1 MFGGLLW
8 GSSLSW
14 KDFVKFH
21 TALQWR
27 GIRKRLCGDGGSC
40 NITWAQNCTGCSA
53 IPSRHR
59 QLTEAEGGS
68 HCGGYAELSGFWVW
82 VLTVYRCCLGCSLWS
97 RIYIEWDLSNN
108 TFSGNANSRHLR
120 RRASV
125 SSWDSGTQPCFS
137 VWSVV
142 WSSDRETQFLS
153 NTSFVFFDTVINF
166 SRLQL
171 PLIKIGSVCIL
182 WKPLE
187 ICILSQVAPDDISQ
201 LKFSGLY
208 DFEN

>member
-1 MFGGLLW
+1 MKGY
-8 GSSLSW
+8 
-14 KDFVKFH
+14 KEE
-21 TALQWR
+21 ALRRR
-27 GIRKRLCGDGGSC
+27 GILQHNMSTELHRLLCHSISAQTVDRSRGRFPLWRLCG
-40 NITWAQNCTGCSA
+40 TL
-53 IPSRHR
+53 RF
-59 QLTEAEGGS
+59 
-68 HCGGYAELSGFWVW
+68 FWVW